1 MNQLID
7 NSKCFQS
14 NKLDYLYRFIIYLNF
29 KLETKIRV
37 FFFKFKEF
45 SNNQSPLLTNICYG
59 ESQLHKL
66 RTNYFKSR
74 SILFRSYIWLF
85 VIFVLKFGK
94 FQSSCLYVIIIL
106 SIYIIRLSFRCALLP
121 FYWIMYA
128 QFFK

>member
-45 SNNQSPLLTNICYG
+45 SNNQSPLLTYMLWRITITQITNKLFQKSIDLVSIIYLIIRNIRIEIC
-59 ESQLHKL
+59 
-66 RTNYFKSR
+66 
-74 SILFRSYIWLF
+74 
-85 VIFVLKFGK
+85 GK

-121 FYWIMYA
+121 FY
-128 QFFK
+128 